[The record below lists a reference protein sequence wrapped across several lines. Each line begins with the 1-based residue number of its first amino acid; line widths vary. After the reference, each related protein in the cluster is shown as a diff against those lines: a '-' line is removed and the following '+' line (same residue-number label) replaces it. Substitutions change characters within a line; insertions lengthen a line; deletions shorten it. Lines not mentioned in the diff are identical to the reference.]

1 MGVVNSATPVTSQE
15 TREVHEETN
24 KKILEFQVTAQSQLF
39 DKAATY
45 NNIVVSLGYAGF
57 ISIWTWA
64 QETLHPWDAM
74 FSALLIGVSLF
85 FFVLWNVVTT
95 FIVSINNMKLSKIL
109 SKAHSSPTLKLLEL
123 DEQSREIEKRVLKY
137 YATWYVIFLIT
148 AITGFVSGAI
158 LIILIGLK
166 ILGSNFGV
174 HSLFGLYS

>member
-1 MGVVNSATPVTSQE
+1 
-15 TREVHEETN
+15 
-24 KKILEFQVTAQSQLF
+24 
-39 DKAATY
+39 
-45 NNIVVSLGYAGF
+45 
-57 ISIWTWA
+57 
-64 QETLHPWDAM
+64 M

-109 SKAHSSPTLKLLEL
+109 SKAHSSPTLKLREL